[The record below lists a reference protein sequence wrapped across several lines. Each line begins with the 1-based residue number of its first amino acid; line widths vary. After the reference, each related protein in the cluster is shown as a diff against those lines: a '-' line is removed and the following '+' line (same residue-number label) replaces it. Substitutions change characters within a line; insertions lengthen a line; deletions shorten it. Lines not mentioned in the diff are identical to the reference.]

1 MSTPL
6 KVILTLDSR
15 TTTSISEV
23 RYEMIKDF
31 IVNILRDE
39 KEITLN
45 DLLARA
51 EEQNTT
57 LLGSNTIWYLLK
69 VKQDL
74 EVRKTIK
81 IKRAIGGSRTQI
93 ISINKQRN
101 TRSAF

>member
-6 KVILTLDSR
+6 KVILSPDSKN
-15 TTTSISEV
+15 TTSISEA
-23 RYEMIKDF
+23 RYEMIRNF

-45 DLLARA
+45 NLLGRA
-51 EEQNTT
+51 EEQNAT
-57 LLGSNTIWYLLK
+57 LLGSSTTWYLLK

-74 EVRKTIK
+74 EVRKIIK
-81 IKRAIGGSRTQI
+81 IRRAIGGSRVQI

-101 TRSAF
+101 TRSIL